1 MDALKNTVATSAA
14 VIAASLVSGS
24 ASAAEGFIGRIQ
36 SEDENVRCQAWKEA
50 YMQPASVISPLSD
63 LLLAESPGV
72 ARAADEALKV
82 LVHSVGEDADAPKRA
97 EVVKAL
103 LDLLNRRDY
112 LTRINALRLLSLVAN
127 GDSVA
132 SITPFLKVPQLQ
144 EEAIYC
150 IQRIPSEESTDA
162 LIEALE
168 QAPRAFKLR
177 ILAAIEQ
184 RKDPAGAANLNQYLA
199 SDDTELAIAAIKA
212 MATCGVYPDESL
224 VPDYEALSD
233 QNKRELV
240 DSGLRIC
247 DHLIDDGDY
256 EQAGRILKRVL
267 EMPEEDIG
275 EHFHCAAIICL
286 SKIDHP
292 EAKSSVQKF
301 TEQGSFIVRDTAK
314 KALASMN

>member
-1 MDALKNTVATSAA
+1 METLKNTLATGAA
-14 VIAASLVSGS
+14 VVAASMLSKT
-24 ASAAEGFIGRIQ
+24 ANAAEGFIGRIQ
-36 SEDENVRCQAWKEA
+36 SNDENVRCEAWKEA

-63 LLLAESPGV
+63 LLLAENPGI

-82 LVHSVGEDADAPKRA
+82 LIHSVGEQADSPKRA
-97 EVVKAL
+97 EVVKSL

-112 LTRINALRLLSLVAN
+112 VTRINGLRLLSLVAN

-132 SITPFLKVPQLQ
+132 AVTPFLKVPQLQ

-150 IQRIPSEESTDA
+150 IQRIPGAESTDA
-162 LIEALE
+162 LVEALA
-168 QAPRAFKLR
+168 QAPREFKLR

-184 RKDPAGAANLNQYLA
+184 RKDPAGAENLNPYLA

-224 VPDYEALSD
+224 VPDYETLSD
-233 QNKRELV
+233 QHKRELV

-247 DHLIDDGDY
+247 DHLIADGSY

-267 EMPEEDIG
+267 EIPEEEIG
-275 EHFHCAAIICL
+275 EHFHCAAILCL
-286 SKIDHP
+286 AKVDHP

-301 TEQGSFIVRDTAK
+301 TEQGSYIVRDTAK
-314 KALASMN
+314 KALAAM